1 MGGIGT
7 QIRFFIFV
15 RIGIALLLGV
25 TIVGKVLA
33 VPGDPGAF
41 LWSTIRWRLLGVLLI
56 GFFFYLKKVGRV
68 SRRMQQEMEQS
79 NHETASAG

>member
-1 MGGIGT
+1 
-7 QIRFFIFV
+7 
-15 RIGIALLLGV
+15 
-25 TIVGKVLA
+25 

-41 LWSTIRWRLLGVLLI
+41 LWSAIRWGLLGVLLI